1 MNYFFGII
9 ILTLLT
15 NRQVIFDF
23 DKSADIQNWR
33 IVDDAVMGG
42 MSSSTFKLSPDGHGV
57 FEGTVSLENN
67 GGFSMVRYQFD
78 KMKVSKDDKI
88 VIKLKGDGKKYEL
101 RIKDN
106 SSNYYSY
113 ISSFTTSGD
122 WQEIEIPLKDMYPSF
137 RGRKLDSP
145 NFSKNYIEDIAFL
158 IGNKKPEKFK
168 LLIDKIE
175 INSLIN

>member
-175 INSLIN
+175 LN